1 MRSVAV
7 LIAAG
12 IASLWSGLTPEVAD
26 ASASFMVSVII
37 VVSLAPLLQGLYY
50 TALEIREMTVKGH
63 QQYPAEVSL
72 VV

>member
-1 MRSVAV
+1 M

-12 IASLWSGLTPEVAD
+12 IAFLWPVLTPEVAD

-37 VVSLAPLLQGLYY
+37 VLSLVPLLQGLYY
-50 TALEIREMTVKGH
+50 TALEIREMTVKGAYESS
-63 QQYPAEVSL
+63 YPAEVSL

>member
-1 MRSVAV
+1 MRSLAV

-12 IASLWSGLTPEVAD
+12 IAFVWPGLSPEVAD

-37 VVSLAPLLQGLYY
+37 VVSLAPLIQGLYY
-50 TALEIREMTVKGH
+50 TAMEIREMTAKGH
-63 QQYPAEVSL
+63 TYPAEVNL